1 MIAGLRP
8 IGAAAA
14 ATAQR
19 SLDTAQS
26 LVGQNMKGG
35 RLDAAGLAR
44 DLAAAARNTPADA
57 RTLRQAVDGE
67 LTPVQRGE
75 LAAKRSSPVDVKTL
89 ALDVGQVALDIVG
102 IFEPTPFADLTNA
115 GISVLRGDGFGAVT
129 SLAGTL
135 PYVGDLAK
143 AGKLGKWAQTAGR
156 AVDAALASPAAMRL
170 LSPALNKLSAALR
183 AIPDAVLARAPA
195 PVRSTI
201 AGLRSQLDRVAT
213 PIAREVGAAVSS
225 TAHRLGIPEPRLR
238 AVVDAPH
245 GSRPPVS
252 TYMTA
257 AQRATHLAAFD
268 GGIVRFTSRTNYVKY
283 GTLGPSGGFVT
294 SAREFNAIVK
304 EARGDLR
311 VVEERL
317 GLMNGTLKNGDTMI
331 VGVKRTDAPSL
342 RLPNGNED
350 GVNDKWVPGGFTSGR
365 VIEAVADFPK
375 GTPFK
380 EIKL

>member
-1 MIAGLRP
+1 MVGLRP

-14 ATAQR
+14 ATARQ

-26 LVGQNMKGG
+26 LVGQNMKNG
-35 RLDAAGLAR
+35 RLDADGLAR
-44 DLAAAARNTPADA
+44 DLAAATKNAPSEA
-57 RTLRQAVDGE
+57 RTLRQAVDSE

-75 LAAKRSSPVDVKTL
+75 LASKRPSPVDVKTL

-115 GISVLRGDGFGAVT
+115 GISVLRGDVFGAVT
-129 SLAGTL
+129 SAAGTL

-170 LSPALNKLSAALR
+170 LLPALDKLSAAVR
-183 AIPDAVLARAPA
+183 AIPDAVLARAPK

-201 AGLRSQLDRVAT
+201 AGLRSQLDRIAT
-213 PIAREVGAAVSS
+213 PIAREVGAALSS
-225 TAHRLGIPEPRLR
+225 TAHRLGIPESRLR
-238 AVVDAPH
+238 AVADAPI

-268 GGIVRFTSRTNYVKY
+268 SGIVRFTSRANYAKY

-311 VVEERL
+311 VVEDRL
-317 GLMNGTLKNGDTMI
+317 GLMHGTLKNGDTMI
-331 VGVKRTDAPSL
+331 VGVRRTDAPSL
-342 RLPNGNED
+342 RLPDGNER
-350 GVNDKWVPGGFTSGR
+350 GVNDKWVPGGYTSGR

-375 GTPFK
+375 GTPFR

>member
-1 MIAGLRP
+1 MVGLRP

-14 ATAQR
+14 ATARQ

-26 LVGQNMKGG
+26 LVGQNMKNG
-35 RLDAAGLAR
+35 RLDADGLAR
-44 DLAAAARNTPADA
+44 DLAAATKNAPSEA
-57 RTLRQAVDGE
+57 RTLRQAVDSE

-75 LAAKRSSPVDVKTL
+75 LASKRPSPVDVKTL

-115 GISVLRGDGFGAVT
+115 GISVLRGDVFGAVT
-129 SLAGTL
+129 SAAGTL

-170 LSPALNKLSAALR
+170 LSGPLNKLSAAVR
-183 AIPDAVLARAPA
+183 AIPGAVLARAPGS
-195 PVRSTI
+195 VRDAI

-225 TAHRLGIPEPRLR
+225 TAHRLGIPEGRLR
-238 AVVDAPH
+238 AVVNAPH

-257 AQRATHLAAFD
+257 AQRAVHLAAFD
-268 GGIVRFTSRTNYVKY
+268 GGIVRFTSSANYKAF
-283 GTLGPSGGFVT
+283 GTLGPNGGFVT
-294 SAREFNAIVK
+294 SAREFDAIVK
-304 EARGDLR
+304 EARGDLST
-311 VVEERL
+311 VESRL
-317 GLMNGTLKNGDTMI
+317 GLMRGALRHGDTMI
-331 VGVKRTDAPSL
+331 VIVKRSDAPSL

-350 GVNDKWVPGGFTSGR
+350 GVNDKWVPGGYTSGR
-365 VIEAVADFPK
+365 VIEAVAEFPK
-375 GTPFK
+375 GTPFR